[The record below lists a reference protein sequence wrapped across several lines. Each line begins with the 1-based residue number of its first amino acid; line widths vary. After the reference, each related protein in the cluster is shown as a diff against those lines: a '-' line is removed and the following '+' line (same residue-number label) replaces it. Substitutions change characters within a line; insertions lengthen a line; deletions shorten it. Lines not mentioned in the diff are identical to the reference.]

1 MHILFLILKHDH
13 KKMNIEYGMSYLY
26 VNCVSRIKQII
37 QHLSGGIIL
46 VLRAGVGTLKLQKY
60 AHFIGQAFPIN
71 PRRKR
76 ALFIRRF
83 EQNTG

>member
-37 QHLSGGIIL
+37 QHLSGGHNFGIK
-46 VLRAGVGTLKLQKY
+46 GWSGDLKTPKIRPLYRSSGSGLSDKPEEKK
-60 AHFIGQAFPIN
+60 G
-71 PRRKR
+71 
-76 ALFIRRF
+76 LFYTSF
-83 EQNTG
+83 

>member
-26 VNCVSRIKQII
+26 INCVSRTKQII

-46 VLRAGVGTLKLQKY
+46 VIKARVGTLKLQKY

-71 PRRKR
+71 PRRKKG
-76 ALFIRRF
+76 LVYKSF
-83 EQNTG
+83 

>member
-26 VNCVSRIKQII
+26 VNCVSRTKKFI

-46 VLRAGVGTLKLQKY
+46 VLRAGVRTLKLQKY

-76 ALFIRRF
+76 VLFIRRF